1 MALMCCRPDFDVL
14 TFKWF
19 LYVWEWIQIFEI
31 CHDFLSLICNTIYAS
46 LSYSCLHI
54 VITTVIIYNLLTCEL
69 LHQLQQY
76 IAFKIENDLIQIEA
90 APCMVDDMLSIESL
104 KVEVACLYYLQ
115 LPVDKRS
122 RGRQFLPNF
131 KFSKLHITNHQNI
144 GMRYMLNQLD

>member
-1 MALMCCRPDFDVL
+1 MYGSGSKYLKFVMIFYHS
-14 TFKWF
+14 
-19 LYVWEWIQIFEI
+19 YVTQFI
-31 CHDFLSLICNTIYAS
+31 HHYLILAFC
-46 LSYSCLHI
+46 HI